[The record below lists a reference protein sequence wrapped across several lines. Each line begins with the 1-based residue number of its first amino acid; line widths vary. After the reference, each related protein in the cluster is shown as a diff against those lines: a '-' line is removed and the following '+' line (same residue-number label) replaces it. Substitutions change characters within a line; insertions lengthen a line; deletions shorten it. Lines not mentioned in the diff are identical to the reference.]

1 MPLQA
6 KDATDAYVKIPMVE
20 THVRSLNLATSVG
33 IGLFEAIRQL
43 DSTECKP
50 AVASGKYQDWMAA
63 GQGSEDMPPA
73 WEKEQRP

>member
-6 KDATDAYVKIPMVE
+6 KEATDAYVKIPMVE

-50 AVASGKYQDWMAA
+50 AVASGRK
-63 GQGSEDMPPA
+63 
-73 WEKEQRP
+73 